1 MGKAVIFDMDG
12 VLIDSETYYFKR
24 RMQFLK
30 EKGIKS
36 GSTQLADFVGKTE
49 AGIWETM
56 IPANE
61 TLRQTLRKEYHVFRE
76 QHPIQFEKALRTSTI
91 PTLKTLKRQHYKLGL
106 ASSSPR
112 SEIDQFLQ
120 VCHLKSFFDYVISGE
135 ELEKSKPD
143 PAIYLL
149 AQKQLNCEKCFAV
162 EDSTIGIAAAK
173 AAELYT
179 LALKQDFPVDQKQA
193 DIVITD
199 LLEIAAIVA
208 EQ

>member
-1 MGKAVIFDMDG
+1 MEKAVIFDMDG

-30 EKGIKS
+30 EKNIES
-36 GSTQLADFVGKTE
+36 GSTQLTDFVGKTE

-56 IPANE
+56 IP
-61 TLRQTLRKEYHVFRE
+61 TDVHLRKKLREEYQVFRK
-76 QHPIQFEKALRTSTI
+76 QHPIQFEKALRASALPI
-91 PTLKTLKRQHYKLGL
+91 LKNLKQQKCKLGL

-112 SEIDQFLQ
+112 SEIEQFLQ
-120 VCHLKSFFDYVISGE
+120 NCCLEGFFDYVISGE

-143 PAIYLL
+143 PTIYLL
-149 AQKQLNCEKCFAV
+149 AQKQLNCARSFAV

-173 AAELYT
+173 AANLYT
-179 LALKQDFPVDQKQA
+179 IALKQDFPVDQKQA

-199 LLEIAAIVA
+199 LSEIADIIA